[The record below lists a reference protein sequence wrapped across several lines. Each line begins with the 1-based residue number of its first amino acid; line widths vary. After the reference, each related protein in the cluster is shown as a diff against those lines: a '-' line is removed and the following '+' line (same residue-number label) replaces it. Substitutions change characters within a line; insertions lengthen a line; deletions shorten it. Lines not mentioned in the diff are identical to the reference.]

1 MIDFSDNSC
10 IIQSSRNLQLHKPK
24 PREVVMDHLVGIQK
38 FLATTPMWVT
48 ASIIILF
55 AIVAMWILRR
65 VSAGE
70 WYNVTYSGQLGDV
83 ALTVVVLLGIDVLR
97 SFDLPLP
104 AWAGT
109 EWGQLALLLVCYVIG
124 LLLLEKHIMTMQ
136 LPEIVHGFIVV
147 PVLLYLV
154 VTALIVTIIAGM
166 WGILSAEV
174 GLIGFWAFLFYVD
187 ITTGRA
193 NQVAYHATH
202 HNEYFLFGW

>member
-1 MIDFSDNSC
+1 MG
-10 IIQSSRNLQLHKPK
+10 
-24 PREVVMDHLVGIQK
+24 HLVGIQK

-55 AIVAMWILRR
+55 AVAAMWILRR

-83 ALTVVVLLGIDVLR
+83 ALTIVVLLGVGVLR
-97 SFDLPLP
+97 SFDAPIP
-104 AWAGT
+104 VWAGG
-109 EWGQLALLLVCYVIG
+109 EWGQFALLLFCYVIG
-124 LLLLEKHIMTMQ
+124 LLLLEKHTMTMQ

-147 PVLLYLV
+147 PILLYLV
-154 VTALIVTIIAGM
+154 TTVLIVTIIAGM
-166 WGILSAEV
+166 WGILAVEV
-174 GLIGFWAFLFYVD
+174 GLIGFWAFLVYVD

-202 HNEYFLFGW
+202 QNEYFLFGW